1 MDYYTLKNWG
11 YLKYKNKK
19 LNEGSTMSRRC
30 PTYHSQRG
38 RTRRNDRRGHHSYR
52 KVLKEGIKNGA
63 QTMWLHPTSARSC
76 YRYNWCWFTSRE
88 SFQKF
93 RFHKQKQ

>member
-1 MDYYTLKNWG
+1 
-11 YLKYKNKK
+11 
-19 LNEGSTMSRRC
+19 MSRSG

-38 RTRRNDRRGHHSYR
+38 RKRREDRLGHHSYR

-63 QTMWLHPTSARSC
+63 QTMWLHPTSVRSFHRTSC
-76 YRYNWCWFTSRE
+76 CWFKGCE